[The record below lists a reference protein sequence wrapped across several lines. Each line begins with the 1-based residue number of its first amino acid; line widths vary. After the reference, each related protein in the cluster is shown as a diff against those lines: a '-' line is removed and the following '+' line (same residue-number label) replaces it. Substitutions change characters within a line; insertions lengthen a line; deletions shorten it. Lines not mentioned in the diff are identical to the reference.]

1 MRVRINAGALRL
13 AMIKAGMT
21 VNALSKASGVSV
33 QTIRKALRYEE
44 ARVDLDTAIKLA
56 EALGVDTITIVKS

>member
-1 MRVRINAGALRL
+1 MRVKVNAGALRL

-21 VNALSKASGVSV
+21 VKTLSDVSGVSV

-56 EALGVDTITIVKS
+56 EALGVETISIVKS